1 MTTMT
6 INEFVANV
14 RNTGTVFGVTF
25 IKKGDGSV
33 RNMSARMGVTKGVT
47 GAIPAGV
54 RRDED
59 ARNNVLTVFDMN
71 VIEKTGSE
79 KGAFRRINLEQLQRV
94 SLHGTEWKY
103 DPDLGVLVS

>member
-6 INEFVANV
+6 INELVANV

-54 RRDED
+54 
-59 ARNNVLTVFDMN
+59 
-71 VIEKTGSE
+71 
-79 KGAFRRINLEQLQRV
+79 
-94 SLHGTEWKY
+94 
-103 DPDLGVLVS
+103 LVSQ